1 MQQIREILGGK
12 VKNARDGLHI
22 PECRGQNPEERGGVG
37 VSQVWSSHSARLGA
51 LQV

>member
-1 MQQIREILGGK
+1 MQQRRGIGEG
-12 VKNARDGLHI
+12 VKIARDGLHI
-22 PECRGQNPEERGGVG
+22 QECRGQNPEEREEVG